1 MQARMPT
8 RRFSRLARRMP
19 RPVAALLALAIA
31 AAPAA
36 ALSGCGEEDAEL
48 LPGGTASEINANL
61 DTVKRLS
68 EEEDC
73 AGAES
78 AAQQVSEQVESLGG
92 IDPKLKR
99 ALEDGAAR
107 LNEVVDRC
115 EEEPEETEQ
124 TEGPSEEEELSEDEL
139 KEREKE
145 EEKAQ
150 KEAEKEEKGKAKGKG
165 KGEGPPPS
173 TPGKGE
179 RGPPEPKPTP
189 EPPSETEPPSGGV
202 EPAAPVEEGDEG

>member
-1 MQARMPT
+1 
-8 RRFSRLARRMP
+8 MP

-36 ALSGCGEEDAEL
+36 VLAGCGEEDAEL

-78 AAQQVSEQVESLGG
+78 AARQVSEQVEALGG

-115 EEEPEETEQ
+115 EEEPEETEE
-124 TEGPSEEEELSEDEL
+124 TEAPSEEEEELSEDEQ

-145 EEKAQ
+145 EEKAA
-150 KEAEKEEKGKAKGKG
+150 KEAEHEEKDKGKG
-165 KGEGPPPS
+165 KGPPPS

-179 RGPPEPKPTP
+179 PGPPEPKPAP
-189 EPPSETEPPSGGV
+189 APPSETEPPSGGV